1 MIGKLTGRIDFV
13 GIDHVIVDVGGVGYL
28 VHCSSAAL
36 SRLSAGIDVSLFIE
50 TKVSDDAIRL
60 YGFVAV
66 EEREWFRLL
75 QTVQGVGARVALA
88 ILSVVKTS
96 DLERSIVL
104 GDKTI
109 VGRASGVGPKLAGRI
124 VSELKD
130 KAPALV
136 MQRHADGGAAASHLS
151 DANPAESDAIA
162 ALMNLGYSQQAAA
175 EAVARAGHDK
185 DVMPLDIL
193 IRESLRQLAK

>member
-1 MIGKLTGRIDFV
+1 
-13 GIDHVIVDVGGVGYL
+13 
-28 VHCSSAAL
+28 
-36 SRLSAGIDVSLFIE
+36 
-50 TKVSDDAIRL
+50 
-60 YGFVAV
+60 
-66 EEREWFRLL
+66 
-75 QTVQGVGARVALA
+75 
-88 ILSVVKTS
+88 
-96 DLERSIVL
+96 IVL

-124 VSELKD
+124 VSELKG

-151 DANPAESDAIA
+151 DAHPAESDAIA